1 MLLLDLDSLPTPLL
15 VSMMIRCNEEIQNEQ
30 DNLDP
35 CLMAVVGMLV
45 SVLGSRDVV
54 VEGGEQ
60 KSGVEYRDRVS
71 TRLKTTFL
79 IYPTQLQILHTLKI
93 CKMNRSSECSAMP
106 TGFLVTLCY
115 CAPFYVMCHRCL
127 KVNGTTPRMQSL

>member
-60 KSGVEYRDRVS
+60 KSGAEYRDRVS
-71 TRLKTTFL
+71 TRFQTTFL
-79 IYPTQLQILHTLKI
+79 IYPTQLQIIH
-93 CKMNRSSECSAMP
+93 
-106 TGFLVTLCY
+106 
-115 CAPFYVMCHRCL
+115 
-127 KVNGTTPRMQSL
+127 